1 MYRVRLYESQ
11 VVVKALQS
19 GYAGKAHRP
28 FGGQCIG
35 QPDDQPAG
43 QQRYLVDIHRAL
55 ADQSV
60 GGVPL
65 TQGEIQE
72 LQAALEHCHTIW
84 GAEDD
89 LGASPS

>member
-1 MYRVRLYESQ
+1 MI
-11 VVVKALQS
+11 
-19 GYAGKAHRP
+19 HR
-28 FGGQCIG
+28 
-35 QPDDQPAG
+35 DDQPAG